1 MQERGKKTT
10 HEPKVEEVAQYF
22 RFTDSDRAPLKALVN
37 FFAPFYKFTKMLESE
52 LVATIH
58 NVIPLLCSLERHIR
72 ACDDVPAE
80 FRNVSMVALEKRFG
94 FVTHDSFFLSATVLS
109 AHGVKWLAN
118 APNIALKFGDQGY
131 ILDKVKQYLD
141 NLMDELPLH
150 LVDVTKDSG
159 SCHSIVEVDDESSV
173 DNIFGYADN
182 TSTSSAHWG
191 AKFDEHLLRTS
202 TLSAVLDP
210 LVYWRAMEISPLSV
224 IAIQILGVP
233 ASSAPVKRIFSTCG
247 LI

>member
-1 MQERGKKTT
+1 M
-10 HEPKVEEVAQYF
+10 
-22 RFTDSDRAPLKALVN
+22 
-37 FFAPFYKFTKMLESE
+37 
-52 LVATIH
+52 
-58 NVIPLLCSLERHIR
+58 
-72 ACDDVPAE
+72 
-80 FRNVSMVALEKRFG
+80 SMVALEKRFG
-94 FVTHDSFFLSATVLS
+94 FVTHDNFFLSATVLS

-131 ILDKVKQYLD
+131 ILGRVKQYLD
-141 NLMDELPLH
+141 NLMHELPLH
-150 LVDVTKDSG
+150 LVGVTKDSE
-159 SCHSIVEVDDESSV
+159 SCHSIVEVDDESSAH
-173 DNIFGYADN
+173 NIFGYADN

-233 ASSAPVKRIFSTCG
+233 ALPLLSIFF
-247 LI
+247 

>member
-1 MQERGKKTT
+1 M
-10 HEPKVEEVAQYF
+10 
-22 RFTDSDRAPLKALVN
+22 
-37 FFAPFYKFTKMLESE
+37 
-52 LVATIH
+52 
-58 NVIPLLCSLERHIR
+58 
-72 ACDDVPAE
+72 
-80 FRNVSMVALEKRFG
+80 
-94 FVTHDSFFLSATVLS
+94 LS

-159 SCHSIVEVDDESSV
+159 SSHSIVKVDDESSV

-233 ASSAPVKRIFSTCG
+233 ASSAPVERIFSTCG
-247 LI
+247 LICTSRRTRMKPDLLSALVRAKYNK